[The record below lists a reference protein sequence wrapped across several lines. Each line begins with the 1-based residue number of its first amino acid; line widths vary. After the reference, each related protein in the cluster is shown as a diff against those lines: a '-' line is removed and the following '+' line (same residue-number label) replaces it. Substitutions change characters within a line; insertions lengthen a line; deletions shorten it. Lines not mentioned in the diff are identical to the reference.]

1 MRHIV
6 VPESLS
12 QNGLFDSEKFG
23 WWHTQLAPEAFR
35 RLSNGMEGLF
45 RASILKL
52 MPAAEVGEAFDPQI
66 GRPTKELHAMCG
78 LLLLGEY
85 RIWSVEQTA
94 NAWCFDASVQF
105 ALNLPRDKQNIS
117 ERTVDNYRQLL
128 RESEAAQDIF
138 ESVTGEII
146 RAWGALRAR

>member
-1 MRHIV
+1 
-6 VPESLS
+6 
-12 QNGLFDSEKFG
+12 
-23 WWHTQLAPEAFR
+23 
-35 RLSNGMEGLF
+35 MEGLF
-45 RASILKL
+45 CASILKL
-52 MPAAEVGEAFDPQI
+52 IPAAEFGEAFDPQI